1 MKPRQVLWQFVFA
14 AQLIGLMGSVQP
26 CFAKPLRG
34 QHEDIYVYLQRGF
47 QCSMCG
53 DNGGALLNYRSALKL
68 EPKSVPALINCGNS
82 FYRLGQYRRSI
93 TEYSRAIEL
102 DNTNS
107 LSFVGRGC
115 AKARLGDSY
124 SALEDFDNA
133 IKLDSQNWIAYLNRS
148 IVKSKIPEGSGY
160 FKDYTTA
167 LELNARNC
175 RSFFNLPESSEM
187 KKNPPI
193 YNTTN
198 PRPLSFDPSTLNP
211 SKFELVRQI
220 ADDPKLFSTKYDAFR
235 HFPELYVFDM
245 NPENLDSLQK
255 QCVPK
260 ELQILA
266 NSNLFADGAS
276 GLMLPIGAK
285 HELYVAFQCA
295 MTSGVK
301 IPTAVL
307 KEYFDL
313 ATPSGKLY
321 LAILLRKF
329 DPKSGNDVLKGI
341 ADDPTKVGYRNGCM
355 ILEFTVGQLAR
366 LLTVDKSFQRF
377 MTSNMILTIDEYVAY
392 MRGMR
397 DIEMVE
403 ELSSSK
409 VFEAL
414 PPSFRSS
421 TRFNRPKIGPVSL
434 DTLKK
439 LYAAATPAG
448 KLYVAAIMQR
458 MDSEFGTSALSD
470 LSADSTVVTY
480 TSGEASKDYSVSEI
494 ARELLR
500 SGSFQD
506 FSIKNMV
513 SE

>member
-1 MKPRQVLWQFVFA
+1 MNPAKRLVQFVFVVVIA
-14 AQLIGLMGSVQP
+14 ASVVSGQL
-26 CFAKPLRG
+26 CEAKPADAPNRDANFYIKRG
-34 QHEDIYVYLQRGF
+34 IKR
-47 QCSMCG
+47 SMQG
-53 DNGGALLNYRSALKL
+53 DNRGAEAEYRIALNL
-68 EPKSVPALINCGNS
+68 EPKNQTAIFNHANALC
-82 FYRLGQYRRSI
+82 RLGEYRRGI
-93 TEYSRAIEL
+93 NEYTRAIKIDER
-102 DNTNS
+102 NS
-107 LSFVGRGC
+107 LAFVGRGC
-115 AKARLGDSY
+115 AKAKLGDTY
-124 SALEDFDNA
+124 SAIEDFDQA
-133 IKLDSQNWIAYLNRS
+133 IRLDQHNWIAYLDRS
-148 IVKSKIPEGSGY
+148 VAKSKLPENRDY
-160 FKDYTTA
+160 FQDYEKA
-167 LELNARNC
+167 LELDSNVARN
-175 RSFFNLPESSEM
+175 FFNLPESSAM

-198 PRPLSFDPSTLNP
+198 SRPLSFDPSTLTP
-211 SKFELVRQI
+211 SKFERVRQI

-235 HFPELYVFDM
+235 RFPELFVFDV
-245 NPENLDSLQK
+245 NPENPNSLEK
-255 QCVPK
+255 ECIPK

-266 NSNLFADGAS
+266 NSNLFADGVS

-295 MTSGVK
+295 MTAGAS

-307 KEYFDL
+307 KEYFEN

-329 DPKSGNDVLKGI
+329 DPKVGNDVLKSL

-355 ILEFTVGQLAR
+355 ILEFTVGQVAR
-366 LLTVDKSFQRF
+366 LLAVDKSFQRF

-421 TRFNRPKIGPVSL
+421 TRFNRPKIGPVSF

-448 KLYVAAIMQR
+448 KLYVAAIMQQ
-458 MDSEFGTSALSD
+458 MDPKAGASALSD
-470 LSADSTVVTY
+470 LFADSTVVTY
-480 TSGEASKDYSVSEI
+480 IGGEVSKDYSVSEI

-506 FSIKNMV
+506 FSIKNIV
-513 SE
+513 SN